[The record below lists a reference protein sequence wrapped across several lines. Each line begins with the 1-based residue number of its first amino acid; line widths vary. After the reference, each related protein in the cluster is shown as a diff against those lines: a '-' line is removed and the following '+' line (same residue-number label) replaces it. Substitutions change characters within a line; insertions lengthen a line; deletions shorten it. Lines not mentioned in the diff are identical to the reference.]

1 MRLQIG
7 GRSYLDTVDLSPTDF
22 YRLLR
27 ESDEPPT
34 RRAIRRLVKL
44 RETAAGRGVHAAIMH
59 ADAPHEAE
67 ELRVLAERELSCREV
82 FVSEFTPG
90 MGAHI
95 GPGLLGIAYWVE

>member
-1 MRLQIG
+1 
-7 GRSYLDTVDLSPTDF
+7 
-22 YRLLR
+22 
-27 ESDEPPT
+27 
-34 RRAIRRLVKL
+34 
-44 RETAAGRGVHAAIMH
+44 MH

-67 ELRVLAERELSCREV
+67 ELRLLAERELSCREV